1 MNLIMAEAPIHWKV
15 KLLKEIRDGVGEMSF
30 IPEQGTN
37 DLEWFKDM
45 KRDGLVCGDW
55 GTIGTLEEAIKQ
67 NSIIPTG
74 GKSGFHFVTE
84 RNKTGQR

>member
-37 DLEWFKDM
+37 DLEWF
-45 KRDGLVCGDW
+45 
-55 GTIGTLEEAIKQ
+55 
-67 NSIIPTG
+67 
-74 GKSGFHFVTE
+74 VTE